1 MKVTT
6 RYGELDL
13 PKAECLGCIAQWRF
27 FACTACEFTETMM
40 ADANKEY
47 NRLINE
53 SLTHLDE
60 TKGDDDE

>member
-27 FACTACEFTETMM
+27 FTCTACVFTETMM
-40 ADANKEY
+40 ADAGMEY
-47 NRLINE
+47 NRIINE
-53 SLTHLDE
+53 TLILMDE
-60 TKGDDDE
+60 TRSE